1 MFIMGFCLNFN
12 FININNI
19 SVNIIGFVG
28 LFGGILYIFGFVI
41 INVIFNKIFIV
52 LFVIFF

>member
-1 MFIMGFCLNFN
+1 MGFCLNFN